1 MNHSQSDL
9 DDDSDGDDKS
19 IMFDIPEEI
28 MEPVDDPGFD
38 SDQMEDFGDN
48 DGSFEPDGLL
58 DDSALD
64 ESPNEP
70 HSSGGNCGNVPEII
84 IQLQKQ
90 LLKGYTLPPCP
101 TQAQS
106 STHSLRQRYCH
117 FSTTLHGQSHMALS
131 RHIMLMHRY
140 LQRLHRRRSSAFIK
154 SESWPLSRTCS
165 FIRFSELN
173 VLIIRYDKMVSHMMP
188 HVH

>member
-38 SDQMEDFGDN
+38 SDQMEDFGDI

-101 TQAQS
+101 TQAPEQHTLS
-106 STHSLRQRYCH
+106 QAEILSLQHYLAWTESHGTVKAYILPATKKSVAHYRTHALCKRH
-117 FSTTLHGQSHMALS
+117 FLWQ
-131 RHIMLMHRY
+131 
-140 LQRLHRRRSSAFIK
+140 
-154 SESWPLSRTCS
+154 P
-165 FIRFSELN
+165 
-173 VLIIRYDKMVSHMMP
+173 
-188 HVH
+188 